1 LRSVTIDRF
10 DETPLYLQ
18 LAAILRRAIESG
30 QLQPRDPVPSETY
43 LMQEHSLSR
52 DTVRHALE
60 VLRQEGLVKTFVG
73 RGTFVMPLKDS

>member
-1 LRSVTIDRF
+1 MTIDRF

-43 LMQEHSLSR
+43 LMQEHGLSR

-73 RGTFVMPLKDS
+73 RGTFVMPLQDS

>member
-43 LMQEHSLSR
+43 LMQEHGLSR

>member
-1 LRSVTIDRF
+1 MTIDRF

-43 LMQEHSLSR
+43 LMQEHGLSR

-73 RGTFVMPLKDS
+73 RGTFVMPVKDR

>member
-30 QLQPRDPVPSETY
+30 QLRPRDPVPSENY
-43 LMQEHSLSR
+43 LMQEHGLSR

-73 RGTFVMPLKDS
+73 RGTFVMPLKNG

>member
-1 LRSVTIDRF
+1 MTIDRF

-43 LMQEHSLSR
+43 LMQEHGLSR

-60 VLRQEGLVKTFVG
+60 ILRQEGLVKTFVG
-73 RGTFVMPLKDS
+73 RGTFVMPLKDR

>member
-1 LRSVTIDRF
+1 VTIDRF

-30 QLQPRDPVPSETY
+30 QLRPRDPVPSETY
-43 LMQEHSLSR
+43 LMQEHGLSR

>member
-1 LRSVTIDRF
+1 VTIDRF

-43 LMQEHSLSR
+43 LMQEHGLSR

-73 RGTFVMPLKDS
+73 RGTFVMPVKDR

>member
-1 LRSVTIDRF
+1 MTVDRF

-43 LMQEHSLSR
+43 LMQEHGLSR

-73 RGTFVMPLKDS
+73 RGTFVMPLKGG